1 MAAHSVGLQDAVS
14 SPAFHGV
21 LSTSENSCVLAKQE
35 KCRLPQVSLS
45 LSHAY
50 CYSLTRP
57 GKTTNLVAQK
67 LLDNV

>member
-45 LSHAY
+45 LSLMLIATH
-50 CYSLTRP
+50 SQDQERLP
-57 GKTTNLVAQK
+57 I
-67 LLDNV
+67 

>member
-1 MAAHSVGLQDAVS
+1 MAAHSVGLQDAIS

-45 LSHAY
+45 LSLS
-50 CYSLTRP
+50 CLLLLTH
-57 GKTTNLVAQK
+57 KTRKDYQFSGSETFG
-67 LLDNV
+67 